1 MQQQHVQRQ
10 QQQRA
15 QAQTAGPSSSVSGSS
30 ASQARAVTTELANS
44 TGGQMRVVRASWQ
57 KECVVCLDA
66 PSAVLT
72 LPCAHLTLCAPCAQ
86 GVLQRAAEC
95 PMCRTPVETQVILP
109 PRVMS
114 SR

>member
-1 MQQQHVQRQ
+1 M
-10 QQQRA
+10 
-15 QAQTAGPSSSVSGSS
+15 SGSS
-30 ASQARAVTTELANS
+30 ASQTQQPGTQPAQS
-44 TGGQMRVVRASWQ
+44 TGSPMRVVRASWQ

-72 LPCAHLTLCAPCAQ
+72 LPCAHLTLCAPCAE

-109 PRVMS
+109 HRVMS